1 VNNSACFFA
10 CHQQGDHHKP
20 SLTLIE
26 CGPDQINKTATVLS
40 ALSPC
45 SFEFFESSPI
55 HFLLSVP
62 ADEGS
67 LAHRRHVPSR
77 LVAVE
82 SLTDHLDL
90 DKIFGRKV
98 PLHVDLGCGDGS
110 FLCALAQR
118 MPDKNFLGIERLLN
132 RVRTSARKAA
142 RLDNVRLLR
151 MESFYAV
158 RYLLPAESV
167 ERFYLLFPDPWPK
180 RRHHRRRIVTPDF
193 LSSIHSALQR
203 SGGIYIATDDVDY
216 FRKIKELAESN
227 PGFAIGDADA
237 DLPQSKFGR
246 VFRERGAP
254 IQWLELRKASP
265 VK

>member
-1 VNNSACFFA
+1 L
-10 CHQQGDHHKP
+10 D
-20 SLTLIE
+20 
-26 CGPDQINKTATVLS
+26 
-40 ALSPC
+40 
-45 SFEFFESSPI
+45 SSPI

-77 LVAVE
+77 LVALE
-82 SLTDHLDL
+82 SVTDHLDL
-90 DKIFGRKV
+90 DRIFGRKV

-132 RVRTSARKAA
+132 RVRASVRKAA
-142 RLDNVRLLR
+142 SLDNVRLLR

-193 LSSIHSALQR
+193 LGSIHAALQKNG
-203 SGGIYIATDDVDY
+203 SIYVATDDVDY
-216 FRKIKELAESN
+216 FRKIKEIANSD
-227 PGFAIGDADA
+227 PGFASSDAA
-237 DLPQSKFGR
+237 LDLPPSRFGLI
-246 VFRERGAP
+246 FRNKGAS
-254 IQWLELRKASP
+254 IHSLALRKISP
-265 VK
+265 VT